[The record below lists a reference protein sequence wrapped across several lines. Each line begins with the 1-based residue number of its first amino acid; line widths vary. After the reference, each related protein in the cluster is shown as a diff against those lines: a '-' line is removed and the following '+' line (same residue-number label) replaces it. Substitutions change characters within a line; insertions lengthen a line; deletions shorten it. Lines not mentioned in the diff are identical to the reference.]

1 MFGAKITFFT
11 NITKKVQKYL
21 VLFYGLPIFVIQTS
35 KTIRMIRLTS
45 NVRRDAY
52 TNYIQENFDLTVE
65 DVCTTEINAWLK
77 LDNLTDW
84 NILLVLG
91 GSGSGKT
98 TALKQLGEIST
109 AHFKGDRCL
118 ISEFDNMSPKD
129 ASELLIA
136 MGLASV
142 PSWLHPYDVLSNGE
156 RYRAD
161 LAKILSEAKDGD
173 VIIVDEYTSVVDRTV
188 ARAMSSSLGRYV
200 RKHNIKIVLASCH
213 YDIVEWLGPD
223 YIFDL
228 NKGGALERC
237 DCLRRPSISLQV
249 YRTTSDT
256 WDIFKKHHYLTADM
270 NMGAYCFC
278 FTWEDKLVGFVS
290 ALANPMKGVTN
301 AWRLSRTVVLPDFQ
315 GMGLGSRIS
324 EFVAG
329 IFKAKGMKVYT
340 KTVNPRLGEYREH
353 SPNWRATSYN
363 GKSRSVGGEG
373 YKYTNRLTRASYNHE
388 YVGEPIYGYEDL
400 LLPTEKMRYNK
411 SMEGQLSLF

>member
-1 MFGAKITFFT
+1 MFGAKITFFA

-45 NVRRDAY
+45 NVKRDAY
-52 TNYIQENFDLTVE
+52 TDYIQENFDLKVE

-77 LDNLTDW
+77 LQNLTDW

-109 AHFKGDRCL
+109 AHFKGERCL
-118 ISEFDNMSPKD
+118 ISEFDTMSPKE
-129 ASELLIA
+129 ASELLVA

-156 RYRAD
+156 KYRAD

-188 ARAMSSSLGRYV
+188 ARAMSSSLERYI
-200 RKHNIKIVLASCH
+200 RKKNLKIILASCH
-213 YDIVEWLGPD
+213 YDIVEWLRPD
-223 YIFDL
+223 FIFDL

-256 WDIFKKHHYLTADM
+256 WDFFKKHHYLTADM

-278 FTWEDKLVGFVS
+278 FTWDDKLVGFVS
-290 ALANPMKGVTN
+290 ALANPMKGITN

-315 GMGLGSRIS
+315 GMGLGSKIS

-353 SPNWRATSYN
+353 SPNWRGTSFN

-373 YKYTNRLTRASYNHE
+373 DKYTNRLTRASYNHE
-388 YVGEPIYGYEDL
+388 YIGEPIYGYEDL

>member
-1 MFGAKITFFT
+1 
-11 NITKKVQKYL
+11 
-21 VLFYGLPIFVIQTS
+21 
-35 KTIRMIRLTS
+35 
-45 NVRRDAY
+45 
-52 TNYIQENFDLTVE
+52 
-65 DVCTTEINAWLK
+65 
-77 LDNLTDW
+77 
-84 NILLVLG
+84 
-91 GSGSGKT
+91 
-98 TALKQLGEIST
+98 
-109 AHFKGDRCL
+109 
-118 ISEFDNMSPKD
+118 
-129 ASELLIA
+129 
-136 MGLASV
+136 
-142 PSWLHPYDVLSNGE
+142 
-156 RYRAD
+156 
-161 LAKILSEAKDGD
+161 
-173 VIIVDEYTSVVDRTV
+173 
-188 ARAMSSSLGRYV
+188 
-200 RKHNIKIVLASCH
+200 
-213 YDIVEWLGPD
+213 
-223 YIFDL
+223 
-228 NKGGALERC
+228 
-237 DCLRRPSISLQV
+237 
-249 YRTTSDT
+249 
-256 WDIFKKHHYLTADM
+256 M